1 MPSERSKY
9 SKDQHQLRASLE
21 ADDND
26 NMKNF
31 TVFFF
36 FLCTFAAL
44 GFSGP
49 ILEPDLW
56 STDYTGL
63 SGGCFEYHEDVCQE
77 VNGRTECM
85 AIPRVLCA

>member
-1 MPSERSKY
+1 M
-9 SKDQHQLRASLE
+9 RASLE

-36 FLCTFAAL
+36 FFCTFAAL

-49 ILEPDLW
+49 ILESDFLLGEPYFYP
-56 STDYTGL
+56 DYTNGRT
-63 SGGCFEYHEDVCQE
+63 SGKGCIENREYVCQE
-77 VNGRTECM
+77 VNGRTQCETIKTTKCK
-85 AIPRVLCA
+85 